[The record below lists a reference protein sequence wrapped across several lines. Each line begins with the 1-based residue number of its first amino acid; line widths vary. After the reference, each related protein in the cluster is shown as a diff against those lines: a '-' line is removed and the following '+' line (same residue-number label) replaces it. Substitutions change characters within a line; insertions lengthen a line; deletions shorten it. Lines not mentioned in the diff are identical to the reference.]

1 MFARGRKKMKLIITE
16 KNTTARRIST
26 ILSDGRAKPLSKS
39 RNPIYVFRSNGD
51 EVHCLGLKGHILKVD
66 FPTRYQQWQEVEPR
80 ELIHADIVKVPT
92 NKSLIKTVQS
102 EARKADEVIIAT
114 DFDREGE
121 LIGVDAINLIR
132 EVRPDIRVRRAR
144 FSALTPQEI
153 KRVFAQLEE
162 PYYNLASAGEARQ
175 DIDLIWGASLTRFI
189 SLASTRLGKKF
200 LSVGRVQSPT
210 LALIVDRERERREFV
225 PEPFWTL
232 KIECSK
238 DGESFHALHARER
251 FPSEEEALEAYA
263 RLTDRALVQEVKS
276 TERSVRP
283 PVPFNTT
290 GLLAAAASLGFSAAK
305 AMSIAENLYING
317 YISYP
322 RVDNTVYP
330 PSLDLRGILREL
342 AKSAE
347 LGELSREL
355 LKKDK
360 LSPTRGKKEST
371 DHPPV
376 HPTAAA
382 SRGDLTQQEWK
393 IYELVARR
401 FMATLAGEAVVLS
414 VRADLVCGGEP
425 FIARGTRTTEEG
437 WYRYYPYGRK
447 KETDLPHLAA
457 GEEVEVTERQEP
469 KRGETQPPPRYSQ
482 GKLIEKMEELGLGTK
497 STRHAIIESLYER
510 GYIYGDPIAPT
521 ETGIAVTEA
530 LRKFADHISS
540 PEMTALLERDMDA
553 IVEGKETRVEV
564 VDKSREMLSRVMKQL
579 EASRAEVAAEIRNGI
594 KEDRVL
600 GTCPA
605 CGADL
610 RVVRAKKS
618 KKRFVGCSDY
628 PQCNVTYP
636 LPQSGNVV
644 PTGEVCPQCSS
655 PRVKVVNK
663 GRRPWVLCL
672 DTSCPSKKE
681 GAPPGKADGDTEVE
695 TDPATAADAGTEAP
709 VGESAETGGGTS
721 GEIPGGPSGERG

>member
-1 MFARGRKKMKLIITE
+1 MKLIITE

-39 RNPIYVFRSNGD
+39 RNPIYVFRLNGD

-66 FPTRYQQWQEVEPR
+66 FPARYQQWQEVEPR

-132 EVRPDIRVRRAR
+132 EVRPDIKVRRAR

-153 KRVFAQLEE
+153 KRVFSELED

-210 LALIVDRERERREFV
+210 LALIVDREKERREFV

-232 KIECSK
+232 KIDCRK
-238 DGESFHALHARER
+238 DGEVFQAVHARER
-251 FPSEEEALEAYA
+251 FPSEEEAREAYA
-263 RLTDRALVQEVKS
+263 RLTDRALVKEIKSAERRVK
-276 TERSVRP
+276 P

-290 GLLAAAASLGFSAAK
+290 GLLAAASSLGLTAAR

-330 PSLDLRGILREL
+330 TSLDLRGILREL
-342 AKSAE
+342 SKSAE
-347 LGELSREL
+347 LGELSGEL
-355 LKKDK
+355 LQKKR
-360 LSPTRGKKEST
+360 LAPTRGKKEST

-382 SRGDLTQQEWK
+382 SRGDLSPQEWK
-393 IYELVARR
+393 VYELVARR
-401 FMATLAGEAVVLS
+401 FMATLAGEAVVHT
-414 VRADLVCGGEP
+414 VRVDLDCGGEP
-425 FIARGTRTTEEG
+425 FIARGTRTVEEG
-437 WYRYYPYGRK
+437 WYRYYPYGHK
-447 KETDLPHLAA
+447 KEADLPHLTA
-457 GEEVEVTERQEP
+457 GEEVEVTERHQP

-521 ETGIAVTEA
+521 ETGMAVTEA

-564 VDKSREMLSRVMKQL
+564 VDKSREMLSQVMKQL
-579 EASRAEVAAEIRNGI
+579 EESREEVAAEIRNGI
-594 KEDRVL
+594 KEDRVM

-605 CGADL
+605 CGSDL
-610 RVVRAKKS
+610 RMVRARKS
-618 KKRFVGCSDY
+618 KKRFVGCANY
-628 PQCNVTYP
+628 PQCTVTYP

-644 PTGEVCPQCSS
+644 PTGEVCPQCGS
-655 PRVKVVNK
+655 PRVRVVNK
-663 GRRPWVLCL
+663 GRKPWVLCL
-672 DTSCPSKKE
+672 DPSCTSKKE
-681 GAPPGKADGDTEVE
+681 TTSPEEAEEGAGGEKGVAADVVTGVADG
-695 TDPATAADAGTEAP
+695 ADKGAEGAGGMEA
-709 VGESAETGGGTS
+709 
-721 GEIPGGPSGERG
+721 